1 VAKVTDFGFK
11 NEEKAEEVLHHTLST
26 NWPAP
31 IMETGIM
38 TPLRWR
44 VVYEAYN
51 QSIEDFYFRAM
62 DYLKEEEEFP
72 FFDKITDLF
81 AASEQSAFFGA
92 AQQRIGLQQDKVSQF
107 LATIGKMV
115 KELFQL
121 VRELRIL
128 DERLQIYYESY
139 RGDFPAEIT
148 LKGYWIDLVEGGAKN
163 PASVYGMAREI
174 GFITLPDLFFASPPM
189 GSSQVEKHV
198 NSLDFNR
205 KVLEVLMRKLK
216 SYLIW
221 KEQTQRELKG
231 RRTFT
236 LKYLRQHY
244 DIIKMYMMWVK
255 PYLRNIERLSLDQG
269 KMASPD
275 LISAF
280 EGSMIEIEVLAKKPM
295 TGGGHHGG
303 HHKPEAYAIYSLHF
317 DFRTRPEM
325 KYVQEGYQRGPSHI
339 GRLVFTLRAYAW
351 TQKDIYNYKKF
362 RTKEDF
368 DMLASID
375 GSVRAAYSALGDDL
389 EKYLRESGESMLS
402 EFDKADKK
410 KKKKKLNLLE
420 PIKALFKSP
429 EAMHAE
435 AHGEHGKEDEHRCPT
450 CRTKLE
456 EHGGHSGP
464 WCKECGEEL
473 RKPSKAEA
481 MLLEDAK
488 AAAVKHCKSHFMN
501 FQKRYKAA
509 YGFIY

>member
-1 VAKVTDFGFK
+1 MATKVSDFNFK
-11 NEEKAEEVLHHTLST
+11 EEVSEEVMHHKMST

-31 IMETGIM
+31 LMEKNIRVPM
-38 TPLRWR
+38 RWR

-62 DYLKEEEEFP
+62 DYLQEEEAFP
-72 FFDKITDLF
+72 IFDKVTDLF

-92 AQQRIGLQQDKVSQF
+92 AQQRLGLQQDKVSQF

-139 RGDFPAEIT
+139 KGDLPAEIT

-163 PASVYGMAREI
+163 PASVYGMAREL
-174 GFITLPDLFFASPPM
+174 GFVTLPDLFFGTPPM
-189 GSSQVEKHV
+189 GSAQVDKYV
-198 NSLDFNR
+198 NSLEFNR

-221 KEQTQRELKG
+221 KEQTYKELKS

-244 DIIKMYMMWVK
+244 DIVKMYMNWVK
-255 PYLRNIERLSLDQG
+255 PYLRNIERLSMDQG
-269 KMASPD
+269 KMLSPN

-280 EGSMIEIEVLAKKPM
+280 EGSMIEIEVLAKRPIEA
-295 TGGGHHGG
+295 GGHGG
-303 HHKPEAYAIYSLHF
+303 HGGPACYAIYSLHF
-317 DFRTRPEM
+317 DYRTRPEM
-325 KYVQEGYQRGPSHI
+325 KYMQEGYQRGPSHI
-339 GRLVFTLRAYAW
+339 GRMIFTLRAYAW
-351 TQKDIYNYKKF
+351 TQAELNKYKEF
-362 RTKEDF
+362 RAREDF

-375 GSVRAAYSALGDDL
+375 ASVKAAYSSLGEDL
-389 EKYLRESGESMLS
+389 EKYLRESGEELLPEFAKEKKS
-402 EFDKADKK
+402 EKK
-410 KKKKKLNLLE
+410 RKLNLFE
-420 PIKALFKSP
+420 PFKAIFKSP
-429 EAMHAE
+429 AAMHA
-435 AHGEHGKEDEHRCPT
+435 
-450 CRTKLE
+450 E
-456 EHGGHSGP
+456 EHGGHKEEHKCPKCKMKLGHGP
-464 WCKECGEEL
+464 WCEHCGHEL
-473 RKPSKAEA
+473 RKLTRAEA
-481 MLLEDAK
+481 MNLEDARAEAEEYCK
-488 AAAVKHCKSHFMN
+488 KHFYN